1 MFKKKCITLLS
12 AFLLIFSL
20 VMAFTPQKVNAATYA
35 YFDPAPKSFY
45 GTCTASYYLD
55 GRNMGFNIKATAADG
70 ISRKLFVEVYV
81 EETRITHK
89 YTVYTDGITRNI
101 PAITINGG
109 SSVRFYIYCNN
120 TSTELTVD
128 LEIYSS

>member
-12 AFLLIFSL
+12 TFVLIFSL

-45 GTCTASYYLD
+45 GTCNASYYLD
-55 GRNMGFNIKATAADG
+55 GRSMGFNIKANSSDG
-70 ISRKLFVEVYV
+70 VSRALFVEVYV
-81 EETRITHK
+81 NETGITHK
-89 YTVYTDGITRNI
+89 YTIYTDGVTRNI
-101 PAITINGG
+101 PAIALRGG
-109 SSVRFYIYCNN
+109 SSVSFYIYCNN
-120 TSTELTVD
+120 TSTQITVD